1 MKKILMILFFV
12 CAAGIAHGQ
21 NIQFLY
27 GWGNGQPVNFVTVEM
42 YKTQDHGALYYW
54 TDFKLDWDGYFDSY
68 TEISKYWFI
77 GQKGFSATVQ
87 YNAGIFADGNEAI
100 RVVPVYL
107 AGVQKAVEFGGWNLS
122 LDLLYRYDQFTHQSG
137 AQTTFVFMKQWKKFL
152 ISGYCDVW
160 NSGIYDPDVT
170 STVAV
175 FEPQIF
181 YSITK
186 RWAVGIEGRISNYT
200 LTLPY
205 KDYIMAG
212 LRWDLE

>member
-1 MKKILMILFFV
+1 MKKTFIILFLL
-12 CAAGIAHGQ
+12 GIVGVSSAQ
-21 NIQFLY
+21 NIQVLY
-27 GWGNGQPVNFVTVEM
+27 GYGNQQPVNFVTVEM

-77 GQKGFSATVQ
+77 TKKGLSATVQ
-87 YNAGIFADGNEAI
+87 YNAGIYADGDQAV

-107 AGVQKAVEFGGWNLS
+107 VGLQRSANFGEWNMS
-122 LDLLYRYDQFTHQSG
+122 MDLLYRYDQFTHQSG
-137 AQTTFVFMKQWKKFL
+137 VQLTYMYMKEWNKFL
-152 ISGYCDVW
+152 FSGYLDVW
-160 NSGIYDPDVT
+160 NSGIYDPEAT

-175 FEPQIF
+175 FEPQLF

-186 RWAVGIEGRISNYT
+186 RIAVGIEARVSNYT
-200 LTLPY
+200 ISLPY
-205 KDYIMAG
+205 KDYVMVG